1 MEANYEYLVIVDLL
15 VIDYMQLQELYALSK
30 EVYSYPGFNRI
41 NIIMI
46 FLKFPMKKLSI
57 LFFIAGAS
65 LFNSPTFAQEN
76 SQAKD
81 TTKGVYVTAGVGGS
95 WSSSP
100 NINYNESGTGSV
112 PTILGI
118 PFNANLNGTA
128 NLGGG
133 IAAEGGL
140 GYDFGNNIRTE
151 LTYVLNTFDSG
162 KFSASG
168 NIAIAGANLPLT
180 GRFLPSGNVV
190 SNSVFV
196 SGYYDFPTKSKFT
209 PYVGAGLGY
218 TSVNLPSE
226 PATFTSAIASGSK
239 NIDSGSASSFG
250 YLAKLGVSY
259 AAAKSTDIYVEG
271 IYQGN
276 TGVTIN
282 EVQVDPLNTFSARAG
297 LRFRFGS

>member
-1 MEANYEYLVIVDLL
+1 
-15 VIDYMQLQELYALSK
+15 
-30 EVYSYPGFNRI
+30 
-41 NIIMI
+41 
-46 FLKFPMKKLSI
+46 MKKLSI
-57 LFFIAGAS
+57 LFAIAGAAF
-65 LFNSPTFAQEN
+65 FNSPAFAQEN

-81 TTKGVYVTAGVGGS
+81 ITKGVYVTAGVGGS

-100 NINYNESGTGSV
+100 NVNYTESGTGYV

-168 NIAIAGANLPLT
+168 NIAIAGANLPLS
-180 GRFLPSGNVV
+180 GRFLPSGNLV

-218 TSVNLPSE
+218 TSVNLLSE

-239 NIDSGSASSFG
+239 TIDSGSASAFG

-276 TGVTIN
+276 SGVTIN
-282 EVQVDPLNTFSARAG
+282 EVQIDPLNTFSARAG